1 MANPDSISWMMIW
14 IPNALSARRRLGGLP
29 PAAAGDAAFRIFCTP
44 AISERRAANHRQLT
58 ERARYHLRNA
68 HWQRVET
75 PVGKIQTYTFE
86 PDTRAVRGVALIV
99 HGWSGEAS
107 FMAAVAEPIRRAGFR
122 VVLFDLP
129 AHGLSEGRST
139 NLIDCARATVAIG
152 DAVGPVDAIVTHSF
166 GGLIALVATEG
177 HRPMPHALTTNRIVL
192 IASPNRLSDVTGYFS
207 KHWQLNDA
215 GRRAFEQRLERV
227 GGRPLSCFASGKLLR
242 ASRCRAFVIHA
253 RDDRDVSFHC
263 AEEIV
268 SEVSAAELR
277 AFDGLGHRNILFA
290 PQVARAV
297 TAYLAP
303 PIRVQ
308 EVSREPSILP
318 IPQMPPSEP
327 QAPIHYHG

>member
-1 MANPDSISWMMIW
+1 
-14 IPNALSARRRLGGLP
+14 
-29 PAAAGDAAFRIFCTP
+29 
-44 AISERRAANHRQLT
+44 
-58 ERARYHLRNA
+58 
-68 HWQRVET
+68 
-75 PVGKIQTYTFE
+75 
-86 PDTRAVRGVALIV
+86 
-99 HGWSGEAS
+99 
-107 FMAAVAEPIRRAGFR
+107 
-122 VVLFDLP
+122 
-129 AHGLSEGRST
+129 
-139 NLIDCARATVAIG
+139 
-152 DAVGPVDAIVTHSF
+152 
-166 GGLIALVATEG
+166 
-177 HRPMPHALTTNRIVL
+177 
-192 IASPNRLSDVTGYFS
+192 
-207 KHWQLNDA
+207 
-215 GRRAFEQRLERV
+215 
-227 GGRPLSCFASGKLLR
+227 LR